1 MSLQLA
7 TVVWLGVFSVVNSSQ
22 VLEDSVSALESR
34 TTSGSCGPSA
44 GNAVCASGLCCGP
57 NGVCGI
63 GTYYCN
69 APSCL
74 FQYGPA
80 CDANQ
85 APSGLNTSSVP
96 RPKIGDVPYGVSIR
110 ACNVPGKVALTFDD
124 GPYIYTSDLLDILK
138 ARGVKATFFLV
149 GNNGGKGQIN
159 DPRTGYP
166 SLIRRMY
173 NEGHQIGSHTWSH
186 QDLSTLTQR
195 QRYDQIIKNEIA
207 LSDILGFFPTYL
219 RPPYM
224 SCTTDCLTDLRDLG
238 YHVANYDIDTLDWQE
253 KYPNSQ
259 NIFKSAL
266 QSGNPKTN
274 SLIPLAHDIHSH
286 TVHDFVPFMIDYLKE
301 RGYTTALY
309 GECLND
315 PPSNWYRYPSGS
327 PSTTKTTTFISG
339 SSSRSHSTRQTAT
352 PTVVEGGER
361 AFGSRTGN
369 GTMTSK
375 GIEGTAVAMASNPT
389 KSEGSKRYGMTALGL
404 WAILG
409 VRFLW
414 IMGSYP

>member
-1 MSLQLA
+1 MIQ
-7 TVVWLGVFSVVNSSQ
+7 
-22 VLEDSVSALESR
+22 
-34 TTSGSCGPSA
+34 
-44 GNAVCASGLCCGP
+44 GL
-57 NGVCGI
+57 CGI
-63 GTYYCN
+63 GAYYCD

-85 APSGLNTSSVP
+85 TPSGLNTSSVP

-159 DPRTGYP
+159 DPKTGYP

-186 QDLSTLTQR
+186 QDLSTLTQG

-207 LSDILGFFPTYL
+207 ISDILGFFPTYL

-224 SCTTDCLTDLRDLG
+224 SCNTDCLADLRDLG
-238 YHVANYDIDTLDWQE
+238 YHVVNYNIDTLDWQE
-253 KYPNSQ
+253 NYSNSQ

-274 SLIPLAHDIHSH
+274 SFISIAHDIHNH
-286 TVHDFVPFMIDYLKE
+286 TVHDFVPLMIDYLQAQ
-301 RGYTTALY
+301 GYTTALY

-315 PPSNWYRYPSGS
+315 PPSNWYRYPSVASLATKPTTSISAS
-327 PSTTKTTTFISG
+327 PSST
-339 SSSRSHSTRQTAT
+339 HSTSQTAT
-352 PTVVEGGER
+352 PTVAEGGES
-361 AFGSRTGN
+361 AFGSRTGDR
-369 GTMTSK
+369 TTTTQ
-375 GIEGTAVAMASNPT
+375 GIEGTAVAIISNSM
-389 KSEGSKRYGMTALGL
+389 SEGFKGYGVTVLGL
-404 WAILG
+404 LAILG
-409 VRFLW
+409 GHLMW
-414 IMGSYP
+414 TMSSQQ